1 MALRLMPYYATF
13 YSYKGGVGRTL
24 ALVNVAVALAKRGK
38 SVILWEAD
46 LEAPGLLEM
55 PFFAGLREKAKGG
68 VIDLLADTESDAG
81 RALERY
87 LLVHPKFEQARLRI
101 LPAGKPGGDYAKR
114 YNRVRWDDLFGG
126 ESTLGSHRFE
136 QIRAGLDSFQPDFV
150 LVDSRTGITDIGGI
164 CTVQLP
170 DAGVSSGAAG
180 CRRIA
185 GHLRGAGE
193 HGAAEEDSER
203 AAEAAAGGD
212 DDSGRVSRADRGA
225 DAGRGGVGE
234 GG

>member
-101 LPAGKPGGDYAKR
+101 LPAGKPGGATR
-114 YNRVRWDDLFGG
+114 SGTTRCGGTIFLAASPRWGRTGLSRFGRGSIRSSRILFWW
-126 ESTLGSHRFE
+126 
-136 QIRAGLDSFQPDFV
+136 IRARGLPISAVFA
-150 LVDSRTGITDIGGI
+150 R
-164 CTVQLP
+164 CN
-170 DAGVSSGAAG
+170 
-180 CRRIA
+180 CRMR
-185 GHLRGAGE
+185 
-193 HGAAEEDSER
+193 
-203 AAEAAAGGD
+203 
-212 DDSGRVSRADRGA
+212 
-225 DAGRGGVGE
+225 
-234 GG
+234 